1 MSVRYLLAVMPPL
14 PAAPVTLLGVLVW
27 IAVVDRTRAA
37 GAIVG
42 GRIRRGIRA

>member
-1 MSVRYLLAVMPPL
+1 MFVRYLLAVMPPL
-14 PAAPVTLLGVLVW
+14 PAAPALLGVLVW